1 MKQGERLTAKGDF
14 QFKSGGKGRAVVV
27 RAGQKFWVTNS
38 MIDQAAQKVV
48 MIDREGKGHISH
60 GYAFTPEMIE
70 GAVQLYQALTG
81 TTCLSP
87 PRGVDAKGNDVVL
100 DSDQILRET
109 TPVALKECP

>member
-70 GAVQLYQALTG
+70 NLFEVPPVLPPGTRGA
-81 TTCLSP
+81 
-87 PRGVDAKGNDVVL
+87 
-100 DSDQILRET
+100 
-109 TPVALKECP
+109 